1 MWVRWRFP
9 ILSAYAAGLADDAT
23 RGRALGIVMG
33 GVLFGI
39 LLSRTVAGLIAAV
52 GGWRTV
58 YVVAAV
64 LMAAV
69 ALAIPSLV
77 SGEKPALGTPYGT
90 QVLSV
95 LTQFRRYPILRT
107 RCFLGA
113 CAMGTFTA
121 F

>member
-1 MWVRWRFP
+1 MRWRFP
-9 ILSAYAAGLADDAT
+9 ILSAYAAGLAYDAT